1 MAFPPC
7 WQTWYS
13 ARVMPIHATA
23 IVSKK
28 AELDSSVEV
37 GPNVVIEEHVK
48 IGAGTKIWANA
59 YLTGYTEIGRD
70 NEIHMGA
77 VLGHEPQDLKFD
89 CGCRSYLKIGD
100 RNVFREYCTVHRGTE
115 PESATVIGNECY
127 LMATAHVGHNC
138 VIGNNVIICN
148 CALLAGCVHVG
159 DRAFIS
165 GGVVIHQFTHV
176 GRLAMFSGNARVSM
190 DVPPFTLAAERN
202 EVHALNLV
210 GLKRAKIAPEAL
222 AELKKLFKLFY
233 LSGLNGTQALKEAS
247 QDGAFIT
254 AEARE
259 FIDFVRHSPNGICP
273 PARA

>member
-1 MAFPPC
+1 
-7 WQTWYS
+7 
-13 ARVMPIHATA
+13 MPIHPTA

-28 AELDSSVEV
+28 AELDSSVDV
-37 GPNVVIEEHVK
+37 GANVIIEEHVK
-48 IGAGTKIWANA
+48 IGAGTRIWANA
-59 YLTGYTEIGRD
+59 YLTGHTEIGRD

-77 VLGHEPQDLKFD
+77 VIGHEPQDLKFD
-89 CGCRSYLKIGD
+89 RTCRSYLKIGD

-115 PESATVIGNECY
+115 PESATVIGNECF

-148 CALLAGCVHVG
+148 CALLAGHVHVG

-202 EVHALNLV
+202 EIHALNLV
-210 GLKRAKIAPEAL
+210 GLRRMKISREAI
-222 AELKKLFKLFY
+222 AELKQLYQLFY
-233 LSGLNGTQALKEAS
+233 LSGSNGTQALKEAS
-247 QDGAFIT
+247 AEGAFKT
-254 AEARE
+254 TEARE
-259 FIDFVRHSPNGICP
+259 FIEFVRHSPNGICP
-273 PARA
+273 PART